1 MRLFPRLLLSFL
13 AIALIGVLVVA
24 ALANWTA
31 TQEVRR
37 FMFAGGIAPEQ
48 QMVQG
53 LAGYYQGHGSW
64 EGVQNL
70 LEHGPGRG
78 PRGPG
83 LGPGLMNQRLILLDD
98 HRQVVGDNTK
108 LALGQTFTAA
118 PADTVIN
125 VEVDGVRVGD
135 LVIQNGRTQNSSGL
149 GYDLLARVNAGIW
162 LAALVAGLV
171 ALVMASGIAYSLVRP
186 IQQVTEAAGA
196 IARGDL
202 SRRVSV
208 TSHDEIGRLADT
220 FNAMASDL
228 EKGERLRRDLTA
240 DVAHELRNPLA
251 VLQGNL
257 EAVMDGVLPPTPE
270 NLQPLLDHTLLLA
283 RLVEDLRTLSLV
295 EAGQLRLDRVA
306 TDPTALM
313 QSVVTQFSAQARVQQ
328 VTLATHLAADLPAL
342 EIDAQRIT
350 QVLGNLLSNAL
361 RHTPEGQTITCE
373 VTQQAGQVVFVVA
386 DTGAGIPPD
395 ILAHLFERFYRADE
409 ARYRQEGG
417 TGLGLAIA
425 KQLVELHG
433 GQISVTSEVG
443 RGTTVSVAL
452 PIS

>member
-1 MRLFPRLLLSFL
+1 MRLFPKLLLSFL

-37 FMFAGGIAPEQ
+37 FMFAGGMAPELQ
-48 QMVQG
+48 LVQG

-70 LEHGPGRG
+70 LDHGPGRG
-78 PRGPG
+78 PRGMG
-83 LGPGLMNQRLILLDD
+83 MMNQRLILVDA
-98 HRQVVGDNTK
+98 RQQVVGDNAE
-108 LALGQTFTAA
+108 LALGQAFSAA
-118 PADTVIN
+118 RADTVVAI
-125 VEVDGVRVGD
+125 EVDGTHVGD
-135 LVIQNGRTQNSSGL
+135 LIIQNGSALASG
-149 GYDLLARVNAGIW
+149 GPGNDLLARVNAGIW
-162 LAALVAGLV
+162 LAALVAGVV
-171 ALVMASGIAYSLVRP
+171 ALVMASGLAYNLVRP

-196 IARGDL
+196 VARGDL

-208 TSHDEIGRLADT
+208 SSHDEIGRLADT

-228 EKGERLRRDLTA
+228 EKGERLRRDMTA

-270 NLQPLLDHTLLLA
+270 NLQPLLDQTLLLA

-306 TDPTALM
+306 TDPAALM
-313 QSVVTQFSAQARVQQ
+313 QSVVTHFSAQARVQR
-328 VTLATHLAADLPAL
+328 VALTTDIAARLPSL
-342 EIDAQRIT
+342 EIDAQRLT

-361 RHTPEGQTITCE
+361 RHTPEGQTITCR
-373 VTQQAGQVVFVVA
+373 VTHQAGQVTFVVA
-386 DTGAGIPPD
+386 DTGAGIPPE

-433 GQISVTSEVG
+433 GQISVASEVG
-443 RGTTVSVAL
+443 RGTTVNVTL
-452 PIS
+452 PVS